1 MSRKTVIL
9 CLLSLIILVSLTTA
23 VLAEVKGPI
32 VDKIYINVR
41 MKEEI
46 GLKDAAEGLTDVFF
60 WGVSGPTI
68 MGLDQATRDKLDIY
82 SVPSGSWSLNFNPI
96 PNAPPYIVK
105 VEEKEYFNPFAIR
118 EVRFAMNDLINRQY
132 IVDEILGGAG
142 GPQFAM
148 ATPGQPGTY
157 KYSLIATRMGMT
169 AEGNEKKAL
178 GEIDEAMKKA
188 ASLPELQGRLVKQDK
203 WWTFDNEPV
212 TIKFLIR
219 VDDPQGRLKGGQYV
233 ASQIEKAGIKVD
245 RLLWDRV
252 KCIETSY
259 YSDPASYQWNIYT
272 EGWGAGATR
281 AFWEHIVCQMYA
293 PWYGYMAGGPD
304 QEWQYTNEE
313 LDEVTEKAYT
323 GNFLTEEEYWE
334 YALKGLELGLKDAC
348 RIYVI
353 YQNDYY
359 VANKEAFNK
368 RMAYGLGD
376 GLNQWSLITADTKSK
391 ELRMTQFSAKG
402 ALFMSA
408 WDPIGTE
415 GFNDVY
421 SLNLAYP
428 MVDGAMFE
436 HPASAIP
443 TARRVIPEEVETEV
457 SRGLDEEGEVAV
469 VGDILVSP
477 DAIKYDSAKK
487 EWYKVGAD
495 VKAMSTG
502 TYSFL
507 WGNFHHGLPITTT
520 NILYAGAFVQEWV
533 NEDGEGDK
541 YYDAAYERALR
552 PGLETDK
559 GMVLNPDGT
568 ITTYFDYNFPP
579 SEERTASWGAPWI
592 SVGRRNIIQPW
603 EIYEALAELVAV
615 GSESGTIYSFTPAEG
630 VEQVDL
636 LRPSCVN
643 DIRAKLAEMLDKSHV
658 PVSLKDYVTVEEA
671 KAGYE
676 AAIKW
681 IDEKGQAFISNGPFY
696 LEKYDPATSFMELSA
711 FRDPEYPFTPD
722 YWPGVFVTT
731 TVRIDSVDIP
741 SLYLRL
747 SMKEGIPVKI
757 QVSEVLYP
765 EGTAKLA
772 EKGEV
777 SVVLITLT
785 EEISAK
791 ARYVEAGLFEAV
803 IPAEAIKDLEAGS
816 YTILIN
822 ASIVGAVPA
831 SLAGST
837 VVY

>member
-82 SVPSGSWSLNFNPI
+82 SVPSGSWSFNFNPI

-541 YYDAAYERALR
+541 YYDAAYERARR

-592 SVGRRNIIQPW
+592 SVGRRDIIQPW

>member
-9 CLLSLIILVSLTTA
+9 CLLSLIILVSLTTS

-46 GLKDAAEGLTDVFF
+46 GLKDAAEGLTDIFF

-82 SVPSGSWSLNFNPI
+82 SVPSGSWSFNFNPI

-252 KCIETSY
+252 KCINTSY